1 MSDLVLRFHASDC
14 GVVDTSQTNNIPP
27 GGVKVAPDDEGAEGA
42 KISESDGKRSEV
54 DESDAEDVAGAVGDS
69 PQTRRAFSELAD
81 YLAAKGLS
89 RDVVAGWSVTENQRG
104 DAIFLNPAGR
114 IFRSKPEVARFLG
127 LAK

>member
-14 GVVDTSQTNNIPP
+14 GVVDTVQTNNIPP

-54 DESDAEDVAGAVGDS
+54 DESDAEDVAGAVEVT

-81 YLAAKGLS
+81 YLAG
-89 RDVVAGWSVTENQRG
+89 AGMVGSVG
-104 DAIFLNPAGR
+104 AGATLT
-114 IFRSKPEVARFLG
+114 IS
-127 LAK
+127 